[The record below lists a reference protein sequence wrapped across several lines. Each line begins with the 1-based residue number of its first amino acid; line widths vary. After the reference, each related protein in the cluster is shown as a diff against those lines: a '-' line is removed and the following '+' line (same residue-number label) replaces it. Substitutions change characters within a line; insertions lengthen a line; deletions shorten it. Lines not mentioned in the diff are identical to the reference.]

1 MNAMARVDQT
11 DAPLVHFARPK
22 SMPGL
27 ELVHYPCLTRSWRG
41 IPETYTWF
49 TMIESLEGDVEVI
62 SRGIRAQCQTGSLTI
77 GEPGEPYVLRARSQ
91 MQGEFR
97 VLRIEN
103 ELLRS
108 CSQQLDSA
116 TIRLLLPREPLL
128 DARVTRVFTEL
139 YWTLGDPVT
148 SRLRIEELMFGLLH
162 RVVDAGRGGTLAS
175 IQNDRGVRRARDLL
189 HAQFNGEVSLD
200 ELASAAGVNKFS
212 LLRAFSRELGMTPHA
227 YQMQLRVARAR
238 RLITAGTPLAEV
250 AQEIG
255 YSEQSA
261 LNRAFKQ
268 LIGVT
273 PGDYAQAH

>member
-1 MNAMARVDQT
+1 
-11 DAPLVHFARPK
+11 
-22 SMPGL
+22 MPGL

-41 IPETYTWF
+41 IPESYTWF
-49 TMIESLEGDVEVI
+49 TMIASLEGDVEVI
-62 SRGIRAQCQTGSLTI
+62 SRGIRAPCQTGSVTI

-116 TIRLLLPREPLL
+116 AMPRLLPREPLL

-139 YWTLGDPVT
+139 YWTLGDPGA
-148 SRLRIEELMFGLLH
+148 SHLRIEELMFGLLH
-162 RVVDAGRGGTLAS
+162 RVVGAGRARGGTLAS
-175 IQNDRGVRRARDLL
+175 IQNDQGVRRARDLL
-189 HAQFNGEVSLD
+189 HVHFNGEVSLD

-212 LLRAFSRELGMTPHA
+212 LLRAFSREIGMTPHT
-227 YQMQLRVARAR
+227 YQMHLRIARAR
-238 RLITAGTPLAEV
+238 RLITASTPLAEV

-268 LIGVT
+268 LVGVT
-273 PGDYAQAH
+273 PGDYARAH